1 MNEVRDTMDIR
12 RWEFNAFAVQAF
24 LLAATA
30 VVVAIMAGRQ
40 LPSLPQYAW
49 FGIGMLL
56 VLLLGIPIESV
67 YVRAKR
73 GHEIPLGRSITFS
86 FLGAAIG
93 AIVYRLM
100 Q

>member
-1 MNEVRDTMDIR
+1 MDIR

-24 LLAATA
+24 LLAVTA
-30 VVVAIMAGRQ
+30 VVVAIAAGQ
-40 LPSLPQYAW
+40 QLTSLPSYIW

-56 VLLLGIPIESV
+56 MLLLGIPIETV
-67 YVRAKR
+67 YFRATR
-73 GHEIPLGRSITFS
+73 GRELPLGRVIAFS
-86 FLGAAIG
+86 FLGAVIG